1 MIRPP
6 RYSLSKKYILHP
18 FNFQGDPDFGKYWN
32 EVETNKE
39 KYVASGI
46 WEGFEELKKGQT
58 VLHALS
64 AILRG
69 ANKADPSSV
78 PPIKTFGAKKSTYFT
93 MLFTENSPLVPL
105 FTKAVT
111 KTFETGQYD
120 RIAVKWQGADIK
132 SLGAVDLM
140 ILSPGQVFLIFGV
153 LMALLTCSIICLAL
167 ECIYFYGWKKKMLL
181 WKSFREV
188 GKKEYTVN
196 KKEEN
201 DNS

>member
-1 MIRPP
+1 
-6 RYSLSKKYILHP
+6 
-18 FNFQGDPDFGKYWN
+18 
-32 EVETNKE
+32 
-39 KYVASGI
+39 
-46 WEGFEELKKGQT
+46 
-58 VLHALS
+58 
-64 AILRG
+64 
-69 ANKADPSSV
+69 
-78 PPIKTFGAKKSTYFT
+78 

-153 LMALLTCSIICLAL
+153 LMALLTCSIICLSL

-181 WKSFREV
+181 WKSFIEV
-188 GKKEYTVN
+188 KNKKEYAVN
-196 KKEEN
+196 KKEVDEEVNEN
-201 DNS
+201 DEDSDQHP

>member
-1 MIRPP
+1 M
-6 RYSLSKKYILHP
+6 
-18 FNFQGDPDFGKYWN
+18 
-32 EVETNKE
+32 
-39 KYVASGI
+39 
-46 WEGFEELKKGQT
+46 KKGQT

-181 WKSFREV
+181 WKTLRVEFKN
-188 GKKEYTVN
+188 KKEYAVN
-196 KKEEN
+196 KKEDDKEEHTLQKKEVYA
-201 DNS
+201 